1 MWRPLILSIAAG
13 AGVLVLI
20 VAGSVTWS
28 LLHRDSARAP
38 EPPASR
44 LPAPR
49 PPAPRPP
56 APRSALLEAEAR
68 KFYEKQLAAA
78 KAGKQRDVARA
89 IRDIRDL
96 YDRTAFDVPIRNLA
110 SDVADSLAEEG
121 RREADEEI
129 RKRRQDTLAAAA
141 RAERRGDWPS
151 AIIELKKALAAQDEP
166 RMRLRIEKLQRLR
179 TVDSLLFEADDLER
193 ANDWAMAATRYTKV
207 IKLADGE
214 RKKKAA
220 AGLARVQKRLA
231 AVRAVYGIRD
241 EIKAERWRVAWDR
254 IKAAR
259 AAGHEDPRL
268 ETYAAQVSRALDKQ
282 KEK

>member
-38 EPPASR
+38 EPPAPR

-78 KAGKQRDVARA
+78 KAGKHRGVARA

-241 EIKAERWRVAWDR
+241 EIKAERWRAAWDR

-259 AAGHEDPRL
+259 DAGHEDPRL

>member
-38 EPPASR
+38 EPPAPR

-78 KAGKQRDVARA
+78 KAGKHRDVARA

-241 EIKAERWRVAWDR
+241 EIKAERWRAAWDR

-259 AAGHEDPRL
+259 DAGHEDPRL

>member
-1 MWRPLILSIAAG
+1 MWRPLIISIAAG

-28 LLHRDSARAP
+28 LLHGDRDSAPAP
-38 EPPASR
+38 R
-44 LPAPR
+44 LLAPR

-56 APRSALLEAEAR
+56 APRSDFLEAEAR
-68 KFYEKQLAAA
+68 DFYEKQRAAA
-78 KAGKQRDVARA
+78 KAGKRRDVARA
-89 IRDIRDL
+89 IRDIRDR
-96 YDRTAFDVPIRNLA
+96 YDRTEFDVPIRNLA

-129 RKRRQDTLAAAA
+129 KKRRQDTLDAAD
-141 RAERRGDWPS
+141 RAERRRDWPR
-151 AIIELKKALAAQDEP
+151 AIIELKKVLAGQDEP
-166 RMRLRIEKLQRLR
+166 RTRLRIEKLQRLW
-179 TVDSLLFEADDLER
+179 TVDRLLFEADDLER
-193 ANDWAMAATRYTKV
+193 ANDWAMAAARYTKV
-207 IKLADGE
+207 IKLVDGE
-214 RKKKAA
+214 RKKQAA

-241 EIKAERWRVAWDR
+241 EIKAERWRAAWDR

-259 AAGHEDPRL
+259 DAGHEDPRL